1 MSPRSLFADR
11 DPPPHSSRHLH
22 NNNNIVALVHTTA
35 VATFTTTTTIQ
46 GGSDKSGTLSKPH
59 RRFKKSYI
67 LIIISHKLSQLFVE
81 AERKTNRHIP
91 AKVNQ

>member
-1 MSPRSLFADR
+1 MY
-11 DPPPHSSRHLH
+11 
-22 NNNNIVALVHTTA
+22 V
-35 VATFTTTTTIQ
+35 Q

-59 RRFKKSYI
+59 RRIKKSYI
-67 LIIISHKLSQLFVE
+67 LIIISHKSSQLFVE

>member
-1 MSPRSLFADR
+1 LIPTVLRLLYDFLSL
-11 DPPPHSSRHLH
+11 
-22 NNNNIVALVHTTA
+22 NNDV
-35 VATFTTTTTIQ
+35 Q

-59 RRFKKSYI
+59 RRIKKSYI
-67 LIIISHKLSQLFVE
+67 LLIISHESSQLFVE

>member
-1 MSPRSLFADR
+1 MTWISDSFASCI
-11 DPPPHSSRHLH
+11 HAKL
-22 NNNNIVALVHTTA
+22 
-35 VATFTTTTTIQ
+35 Q
-46 GGSDKSGTLSKPH
+46 GGNDKSGTLSKPH

-67 LIIISHKLSQLFVE
+67 LIIISHKSSQLFVE

>member
-1 MSPRSLFADR
+1 L
-11 DPPPHSSRHLH
+11 
-22 NNNNIVALVHTTA
+22 A
-35 VATFTTTTTIQ
+35 VFIQ

-59 RRFKKSYI
+59 RRIKKSYI
-67 LIIISHKLSQLFVE
+67 LIIISHKSSQLFVE

>member
-1 MSPRSLFADR
+1 MNVASETQTQTILFHR
-11 DPPPHSSRHLH
+11 
-22 NNNNIVALVHTTA
+22 NK
-35 VATFTTTTTIQ
+35 IQ

-59 RRFKKSYI
+59 HRIKKSYI
-67 LIIISHKLSQLFVE
+67 LIIISHKSSQLFVE